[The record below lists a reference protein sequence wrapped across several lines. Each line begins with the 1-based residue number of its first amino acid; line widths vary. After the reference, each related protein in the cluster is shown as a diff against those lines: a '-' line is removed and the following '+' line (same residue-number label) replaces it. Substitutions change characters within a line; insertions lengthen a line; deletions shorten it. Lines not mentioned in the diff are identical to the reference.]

1 MATQSRGGTRGDTVM
16 LPSESGEMGA
26 GDYEVLDV
34 CHCYS
39 EDVEESS
46 YPCSARLGKVVAT
59 ITKKGV

>member
-1 MATQSRGGTRGDTVM
+1 M